1 MSVAEV
7 CRFSGTPYRR
17 SRTLPAVLVIEN
29 DRELRIRLTEQLTEI
44 GVMPMVARNG
54 YEGVRMA
61 GAMRPGLVVIDGLLP
76 EMHGFEVA
84 RFIRALDPNYRPH
97 IAMITAISKHT
108 RYHNEAKLKYGID
121 DYVMKPVSAKAL
133 AAVVW
138 KVTKD

>member
-1 MSVAEV
+1 MSVAEA
-7 CRFSGTPYRR
+7 R
-17 SRTLPAVLVIEN
+17 SRSVGAQRPSRVVPTVLVIEN
-29 DRELRIRLTEQLTEI
+29 DRDLRIRLTEQLTEI
-44 GVMPMVARNG
+44 GIMPAVARNG

-61 GAMRPGLVVIDGLLP
+61 GAMRPGLVVIDGLLA

-121 DYVMKPVSAKAL
+121 DYVMKPVSDAAL
-133 AAVVW
+133 AGIVS
-138 KVTKD
+138 KLTKE